1 MPSAPPPDERRYILS
16 SAHLASAGA
25 EELSE
30 FEYGLIVANN
40 AFSRWIVH
48 CMKAA
53 GVPDLSALDVLILH
67 NLYHRGRPKR
77 LTDLCLVLDIDDT
90 HVVNYALKKLVQLGL
105 VARDKPSKE
114 VFYSVTESGGAACQR
129 YREIRDQC
137 LLASFTQAHKGT
149 ADTLSDLARHLRSLS
164 GLYDQAARA
173 ASSL

>member
-1 MPSAPPPDERRYILS
+1 MPSRPPSKERRYIVS
-16 SAHLASAGA
+16 SAHLASPGA

-53 GVPDLSALDVLILH
+53 GVSDLSALDVLVLH
-67 NLYHRGRPKR
+67 NLYHRGRAKR
-77 LTDLCLVLDIDDT
+77 LADLCLVLGIDDT
-90 HVVNYALKKLVQLGL
+90 HVVTYALKKLVQLGL

-114 VFYSVTESGGAACQR
+114 VFYHVTNDGEAACRR

-137 LLASFTQAHKGT
+137 LLTSFAQSHKD
-149 ADTLSDLARHLRSLS
+149 AAELLSGLARHLRNLS